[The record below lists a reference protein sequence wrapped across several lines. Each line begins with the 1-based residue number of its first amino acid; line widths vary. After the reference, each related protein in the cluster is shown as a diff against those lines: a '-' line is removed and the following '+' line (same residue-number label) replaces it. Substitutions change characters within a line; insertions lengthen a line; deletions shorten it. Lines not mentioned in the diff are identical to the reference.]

1 MTEEPFDYL
10 QYWQDRA
17 EKDYKKSY
25 YAGQKTA
32 DKLSW
37 LSCYFE
43 DLKQLLKPYGI
54 TKEKF
59 LDGIEGLPKG
69 VS

>member
-1 MTEEPFDYL
+1 MDEPFDYL

-17 EKDYKKSY
+17 ERDYSRSY

-37 LSCYFE
+37 LSCYYE
-43 DLKQLLKPYGI
+43 DISKLVSPYGI

-59 LDGIEGLPKG
+59 LDGITGLPKRF
-69 VS
+69 S